1 MRGPVEVRRPPFC
14 IHGVRAAGVRIGS
27 VGLDRASPVDCV
39 VNCTPSVCQRA
50 QPWSNCHRVY
60 APQGAPSVR
69 TGCACRKAAGRRAG
83 THLQG
88 RRMLSRHMH
97 SVAKRPAL
105 FQINAFACYL
115 TGALRPPVR
124 MPFQPAHPLQPAP
137 PALAPTGRPARFLC
151 PAGRPARF
159 ACYAAL
165 PLRLVDHVV
174 AGDLVDGPVGQ
185 VERDEAV

>member
-14 IHGVRAAGVRIGS
+14 MAN
-27 VGLDRASPVDCV
+27 CV
-39 VNCTPSVCQRA
+39 PSVCERA

-124 MPFQPAHPLQPAP
+124 MPFQPAVP
-137 PALAPTGRPARFLC
+137 PARAPARAPRPPADPRDFSARRVGRRVSPAMPLC
-151 PAGRPARF
+151 LSCRLTVMPRRSRSRWRSGRWSR
-159 ACYAAL
+159 
-165 PLRLVDHVV
+165 RS
-174 AGDLVDGPVGQ
+174 G
-185 VERDEAV
+185 RTR

>member
-1 MRGPVEVRRPPFC
+1 MYVHVIRGPVEVRRPPFC
-14 IHGVRAAGVRIGS
+14 VHGVRAAGVRIGS

-39 VNCTPSVCQRA
+39 VNCVPSVCERA

-124 MPFQPAHPLQPAP
+124 MPFQPAHP
-137 PALAPTGRPARFLC
+137 PARLALRPTRAISLPGGSAGAFRLLC
-151 PAGRPARF
+151 RLAVTPRRSRSRWRSGRWFHQSGRT
-159 ACYAAL
+159 
-165 PLRLVDHVV
+165 R
-174 AGDLVDGPVGQ
+174 
-185 VERDEAV
+185 

>member
-14 IHGVRAAGVRIGS
+14 MAN
-27 VGLDRASPVDCV
+27 CV
-39 VNCTPSVCQRA
+39 PSVCERA
-50 QPWSNCHRVY
+50 QPWSNCYRVY

-115 TGALRPPVR
+115 TVDRRPSPSGPHAL
-124 MPFQPAHPLQPAP
+124 PARAP
-137 PALAPTGRPARFLC
+137 PPARAPRPRAHRPTRAISLPGGSAGAFRLLC
-151 PAGRPARF
+151 RL
-159 ACYAAL
+159 ACHAAL

-174 AGDLVDGPVGQ
+174 AGDLVDGSISQ

>member
-14 IHGVRAAGVRIGS
+14 MAN
-27 VGLDRASPVDCV
+27 CV
-39 VNCTPSVCQRA
+39 PSVCERA
-50 QPWSNCHRVY
+50 QSWSNCHRVY

-105 FQINAFACYL
+105 FQINAVACYL
-115 TGALRPPVR
+115 TGALR
-124 MPFQPAHPLQPAP
+124 APLQPFALRSACPSSPRTPSSPRP
-137 PALAPTGRPARFLC
+137 PPSAHRPTRAISLPGGSAGAFRLSCRLAC
-151 PAGRPARF
+151 H
-159 ACYAAL
+159 AAL

-174 AGDLVDGPVGQ
+174 AGDLVDGSISQ

>member
-14 IHGVRAAGVRIGS
+14 MAN
-27 VGLDRASPVDCV
+27 CV
-39 VNCTPSVCQRA
+39 PSVCERA

-137 PALAPTGRPARFLC
+137 SRLARRPTRAISLPGGSAGAFRLLC
-151 PAGRPARF
+151 RL
-159 ACYAAL
+159 ACHAAL

-174 AGDLVDGPVGQ
+174 AGDLVDGSISQ

>member
-1 MRGPVEVRRPPFC
+1 MYVHVMRGPVEVRRPPFC
-14 IHGVRAAGVRIGS
+14 MAN
-27 VGLDRASPVDCV
+27 CV
-39 VNCTPSVCQRA
+39 PSVCERA

-60 APQGAPSVR
+60 APQGAPSVQ

-124 MPFQPAHPLQPAP
+124 MPFQPAVPSSPRTRPRASP
-137 PALAPTGRPARFLC
+137 SGRPARFLC

-174 AGDLVDGPVGQ
+174 AGDLVDGSISQ